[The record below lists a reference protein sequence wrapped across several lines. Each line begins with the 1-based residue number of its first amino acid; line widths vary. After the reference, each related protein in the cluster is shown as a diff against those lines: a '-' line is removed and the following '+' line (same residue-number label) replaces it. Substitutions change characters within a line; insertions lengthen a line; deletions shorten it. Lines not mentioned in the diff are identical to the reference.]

1 MDTQQLILQI
11 QELMATITALREQ
24 IMGLQKQ
31 VTTLQAVKASVA
43 TPDKEGG
50 KAAVVD
56 VYENVDP
63 GGPEPIPATLEEALE
78 KTPKTEMIT
87 VFEDDHFIRSRP
99 EDVRANFNLGESQ
112 PASEVNVR
120 GTHEDDQFML
130 GRQDL
135 RAGLI
140 DWDTV
145 IRDQTPGN
153 KSSIDGLD
161 GYDEAFIKADADAR
175 IWVSIQ
181 NLEYLRVD
189 YGPDSGG
196 DCFGARELPE
206 SGHVYIDGALK
217 VAEVYDDGFNLFG

>member
-31 VTTLQAVKASVA
+31 VTTLQ
-43 TPDKEGG
+43 G
-50 KAAVVD
+50 D

-63 GGPEPIPATLEEALE
+63 GRPEPVHATLEEALE
-78 KTPKTEMIT
+78 NTPKTEMIT

-120 GTHEDDQFML
+120 GTHENDQFVL

-140 DWDTV
+140 DWDTI
-145 IRDQTPGN
+145 IRDQAPGN
-153 KSSIDGLD
+153 KSSIDGMD
-161 GYDEAFIKADADAR
+161 GYDEAFIKAHTDAR

-196 DCFGARELPE
+196 DCFGAWELPDN
-206 SGHVYIDGALK
+206 GYVYIDGEFNTA
-217 VAEVYDDGFNLFG
+217 AVYDDGFNLVAT

>member
-1 MDTQQLILQI
+1 M
-11 QELMATITALREQ
+11 EQ
-24 IMGLQKQ
+24 SIVPTRRLQKQ

-43 TPDKEGG
+43 TPDREGG

-63 GGPEPIPATLEEALE
+63 GRPEPVAATLEEALE
-78 KTPKTEMIT
+78 NTPKTEMIT

-112 PASEVNVR
+112 PTSEVNVR
-120 GTHEDDQFML
+120 GTQENDQFVL

-145 IRDQTPGN
+145 IRDQAPGN
-153 KSSIDGLD
+153 KSSIDGMD
-161 GYDEAFIKADADAR
+161 GYDEAFIKAHADAR
-175 IWVSIQ
+175 IWVGIQ

-189 YGPDSGG
+189 FEDAGG
-196 DCFGARELPE
+196 EVFGDWELPDN
-206 SGHVYIDGALK
+206 GYVYIDGEFNTA
-217 VAEVYDDGFNLFG
+217 AVYDDGFNLVAT